1 VGVNPRGPWLVGD
14 MILALDSSSALT
26 SVALVADDGSVVAE
40 EQHEDARRHA
50 EVIGP
55 MIAAVVALTPRPEV
69 TSVACGVGPGPYTGL
84 RVAIASALAI
94 GAAWRLPVHGLCSLD
109 ALAVEWLAENPGQP
123 VEVAT
128 DARRSELYWASYG
141 ADAVRRQGPRV
152 RPSTDVG
159 DDVVRGLPAARWVAR
174 RVQELL
180 ALGERESGIVPPL
193 DIHGRDTGATADA
206 LAGAGLLPPRP
217 LYLRSPDAQ
226 VPVSLGKRT

>member
-1 VGVNPRGPWLVGD
+1 MRSR
-14 MILALDSSSALT
+14 M
-26 SVALVADDGSVVAE
+26 
-40 EQHEDARRHA
+40 
-50 EVIGP
+50 

-141 ADAVRRQGPRV
+141 ADAVRREGPRV

-226 VPVSLGKRT
+226 VPVSLGERA